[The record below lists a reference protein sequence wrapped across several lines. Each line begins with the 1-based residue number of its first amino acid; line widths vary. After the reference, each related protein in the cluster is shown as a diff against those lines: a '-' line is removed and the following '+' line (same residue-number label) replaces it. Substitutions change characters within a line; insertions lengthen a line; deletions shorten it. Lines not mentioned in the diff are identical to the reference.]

1 MNINEATNAR
11 MVAKVYEQEQ
21 AIQREEQRHKTALEE
36 GAKASSKSIE
46 LLQQQLSELQEQN
59 KTLSEGYDVAM
70 KELEQAKKS
79 GRIDRIIAI
88 VSIIIAI
95 ASLIKSFIG

>member
-1 MNINEATNAR
+1 MDKSNISSGRDADRYFQQERERIKKEERHNA
-11 MVAKVYEQEQ
+11 V
-21 AIQREEQRHKTALEE
+21 LEE

-46 LLQQQLSELQEQN
+46 ILQQQLSELQEQT

-70 KELEQAKKS
+70 KELAQAKKS

-88 VSIIIAI
+88 ISVVIAI
-95 ASLIKSFIG
+95 ASLIKSFI